1 MCGEGRQRENCQ
13 PHQSSQLLSHHSW
26 LYISSLRSFSSSV
39 YHCLL
44 RVYPALPVIL
54 CGEFTQRLV
63 KGPVCLHVWIRFT
76 WGLGP
81 CLVLFALTG
90 GVRAREGIS
99 YKTLVVKGYLRGLGK
114 SLQDISL
121 FYLCINLFFPLK
133 SKPSKRKFTVS
144 P

>member
-1 MCGEGRQRENCQ
+1 MCGEGRQREQTDLSAQ
-13 PHQSSQLLSHHSW
+13 PELPATLAP
-26 LYISSLRSFSSSV
+26 LISV

-76 WGLGP
+76 RGLVL

-99 YKTLVVKGYLRGLGK
+99 YKTLVVKGYLGGLGK

-121 FYLCINLFFPLK
+121 FYLCINLFF
-133 SKPSKRKFTVS
+133 FH
-144 P
+144 